1 MLMSREWIKV
11 ALEGTFFFGIVL
23 FTPVFLL
30 ANTENTADVV
40 LWAGIGIG
48 VLYIVLLMLHKYIKA
63 RNMGPGTR
71 K

>member
-11 ALEGTFFFGIVL
+11 ALGGTFFFGIVL

-30 ANTENTADVV
+30 ANTENTAPAI
-40 LWAGIGIG
+40 LWIGISLG
-48 VLYIVLLMLHKYIKA
+48 GLYIVLFLLHKYIKA
-63 RNMGPGTR
+63 RNIGPDAR